1 MRALV
6 TGGTRGIGL
15 ACCRLF
21 AEAGYAVTATY
32 SSDEAAAQR
41 ARELLPAVRFLRA
54 DAASEEDTARVFAA
68 LPSLD
73 VLVCNAG
80 VSHFSQVQ
88 DEVLADW
95 ERVMAVN
102 AGGVFLAVKYA
113 TKKLLA
119 SCGAIVSI
127 SSVWGVTGGSCESVY
142 SASKGAV
149 VAFTRALA
157 KELAPAVTVN
167 CIAPGVID
175 TAMNARFSEEERAAL
190 CGEIPLGRF
199 GSPEEVAE
207 AALFLARARSVT
219 GQVLGVDGGF
229 GL

>member
-32 SSDEAAAQR
+32 SSDEATAQR

-88 DEVLADW
+88 DEALADW

-119 SCGAIVSI
+119 SCGAIVNI

-207 AALFLARARSVT
+207 AALFLARARYVT

>member
-88 DEVLADW
+88 DEALADW

-113 TKKLLA
+113 TKKLLV
-119 SCGAIVSI
+119 SCGAIVNI

-175 TAMNARFSEEERAAL
+175 TAMNACFSEEECAAL

-207 AALFLARARSVT
+207 AALFLARARYVT

>member
-15 ACCRLF
+15 ACCHLF

-88 DEVLADW
+88 DEALADW

-119 SCGAIVSI
+119 SCGAIVNI
-127 SSVWGVTGGSCESVY
+127 SSGWGVTGGSCESVY

-207 AALFLARARSVT
+207 AALFLARARYVT